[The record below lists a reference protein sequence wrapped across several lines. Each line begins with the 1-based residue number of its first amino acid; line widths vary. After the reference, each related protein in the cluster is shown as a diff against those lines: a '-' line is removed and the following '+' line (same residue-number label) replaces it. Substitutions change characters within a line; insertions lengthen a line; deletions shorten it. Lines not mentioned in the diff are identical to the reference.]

1 MTAEPEKP
9 APVPR
14 HSVPRPLSR
23 AGSAFGEALLR
34 ILPEPVRRRLQT
46 EAGKRF
52 MRFVPVAIAALLS
65 SQITLAVLVWM
76 DVTAGKAALCA
87 SIVGALVSYLLSRWA
102 WERKGRPDLLRE
114 TVPFWAVSLAVW
126 GVLSLTSH
134 YAGAFAKHEHLHHL
148 ARVGVV
154 NGAYLAANCI
164 TFVTRFLI
172 FHYFLFANRRR
183 PALVT
188 EVAPAAPGAANGG
201 AANGGAVTMGAAGA
215 GGADAGPD
223 GAPQMAL
230 ATDSTAQPKPKA

>member
-1 MTAEPEKP
+1 MTAEPDKP
-9 APVPR
+9 APAHRSSAPGPVR
-14 HSVPRPLSR
+14 R
-23 AGSAFGEALLR
+23 AASASGEAVLR
-34 ILPEPVRRRLQT
+34 ILPESIRQRLQT

-76 DVTAGKAALCA
+76 DMTAGKAALCA

-114 TVPFWAVSLAVW
+114 TVPFWVVSLAVW

-134 YAGAFAKHEHLHHL
+134 YAGAFAKQEHLHHL
-148 ARVGVV
+148 ARVAVV

-172 FHYFLFANRRR
+172 FHYFLFADRRR
-183 PALVT
+183 PA
-188 EVAPAAPGAANGG
+188 VAAELAAAPGAAN
-201 AANGGAVTMGAAGA
+201 A
-215 GGADAGPD
+215 GGDES
-223 GAPQMAL
+223 PQMAL
-230 ATDSTAQPKPKA
+230 ATDLTAQPKPKA